1 MFGVLIPQCID
12 ALYRH
17 NKALRKV
24 HSCSSSRICRSSRI
38 WKASVTYLSCIIY
51 YRASV
56 VMAHR
61 QFWQEIDVPLLW
73 SHQSFDS
80 EVDRVQLPTE
90 VELSSLETFCIHTN
104 APLHTHTLF
113 SLSYSHPLVSHTHI
127 RSHVHTYTSDARQGT
142 WTWFISVSVC
152 CKVAVSV
159 LLAELFV
166 SEWMKPNL
174 SFAGEIFVCVEVES
188 VTLGFALSG
197 INRSAVCVWR
207 L

>member
-1 MFGVLIPQCID
+1 M
-12 ALYRH
+12 
-17 NKALRKV
+17 
-24 HSCSSSRICRSSRI
+24 
-38 WKASVTYLSCIIY
+38 
-51 YRASV
+51 
-56 VMAHR
+56 
-61 QFWQEIDVPLLW
+61 PLLW

-104 APLHTHTLF
+104 VPLHTHFFPFPT
-113 SLSYSHPLVSHTHI
+113 HTHI